1 MEFKMVLLNS
11 DKNPLIE
18 TQVTPANIENMLNS
32 FIGSNDVL
40 SLGGHYIKLELTG
53 EINQH
58 VIAIDKTF
66 KITGLIKRFYNKK
79 KLVKLALAVFNKT
92 ITKYQHKF

>member
-11 DKNPLIE
+11 AKKPLIA
-18 TQVTPANIENMLNS
+18 TQVTPANIEAILNS
-32 FIGSNDVL
+32 FLGSNEL
-40 SLGGHYIKLELTG
+40 LNLGGHYIRLELTG

-66 KITGLIKRFYNKK
+66 KITGLIKRFYSKK
-79 KLVKLALAVFNKT
+79 KLVKIALAVFKKA
-92 ITKYQHKF
+92 ITKYQ